1 MIAEGHR
8 DLYVTHLKMPRFVIG
23 DELGNL
29 KVLRVSSEN
38 NVALTAVYQKKTSSV
53 EALAVGSEPTG
64 TKTVRRA
71 TLSPRG
77 PPANFLKQRI
87 LQDFQMAQHLYTL

>member
-1 MIAEGHR
+1 MVGEGLR
-8 DLYVTHLKMPRFVIG
+8 DLYVTHSKMPRFVVG

-38 NVALTAVYQKKTSSV
+38 NVALTSIYQKKSSSV
-53 EALAVGSEPTG
+53 EALAVGSQPTG

-71 TLSPRG
+71 TSSP
-77 PPANFLKQRI
+77 
-87 LQDFQMAQHLYTL
+87 

>member
-1 MIAEGHR
+1 MVGEGLR
-8 DLYVTHLKMPRFVIG
+8 DLYVTHSKMPRFVVG

-38 NVALTAVYQKKTSSV
+38 NVALTAIYQKKSSSV
-53 EALAVGSEPTG
+53 EALAVGSQSTG

-71 TLSPRG
+71 TSP
-77 PPANFLKQRI
+77 P
-87 LQDFQMAQHLYTL
+87 